1 MKIEKIKVTYK
12 GNYINGYLNKNYLF
26 CEGEEIVIADT
37 FVNAKNE
44 KSAVNKI
51 ARRLG
56 LHTYE
61 DDEALANDIEF
72 GYVVVEEANYYD
84 EETNE
89 TYKWYVSFKYTN

>member
-1 MKIEKIKVTYK
+1 MKIEKIKRTYK
-12 GNYINGYLNKNYLF
+12 GTYINGYLNKHYLF
-26 CEGEEIVIADT
+26 CENEKIIIADT
-37 FVNAKNE
+37 FVNAKNK

-56 LHTYE
+56 LHTY
-61 DDEALANDIEF
+61 DEEELENDVEF
-72 GYVVVEEANYYD
+72 GYVTVEEANYYD